1 MPPKLQVYVY
11 DTDTGDLFRDNSFYS
26 SFLNKIDEI
35 VRQKQE
41 AEQATQ
47 QHARDAIDFIEQQ
60 QAANEP
66 PNHEHLQT
74 TKKNLLAE
82 IAAAKT
88 RQIDT
93 AADEFRRQRDQL
105 LHDPVFSTLDDAD
118 AMTYWCGKA
127 AEQRVEYDEIMRK
140 IHVSF
145 DALESE
151 LERKFA

>member
-1 MPPKLQVYVY
+1 MCKCAAIQHTSV
-11 DTDTGDLFRDNSFYS
+11 TDS
-26 SFLNKIDEI
+26 
-35 VRQKQE
+35 
-41 AEQATQ
+41 
-47 QHARDAIDFIEQQ
+47 IDFIEQQ

-105 LHDPVFSTLDDAD
+105 LHDPVSLTLDDAD

-140 IHVSF
+140 IHDSF